1 MKRNMWVKVFAFI
14 ALIGIVLWIF
24 WTWILF
30 LFESNSGSSEQ
41 IQLTEEQI
49 QELIQA
55 QEWNE
60 SWSIEESD
68 LLEVLE
74 WTEITD
80 NIEVE
85 NIEVIQ
91 E

>member
-80 NIEVE
+80 NVEVE